1 MVINKK
7 HIINMK
13 IYKYLYE
20 TYSIEM
26 VIVVGNS
33 KRKNPYR
40 RTLPFISLRERE
52 GWRSRRGFF
61 ASCLSKSRTGV

>member
-1 MVINKK
+1 
-7 HIINMK
+7 MK

-20 TYSIEM
+20 TYSIGK
-26 VIVVGNS
+26 VIVVGIS

-40 RTLPFISLRERE
+40 RTLPFISLERERE
-52 GWRSRRGFF
+52 RWRSRRGFF